1 MACCRRQKLTRKEK
15 SEKRFN
21 GYGKSLVTGVL
32 ASIVSLGLS
41 AAVIAK
47 IPVNAAMVWQLVLV
61 TTQFIS
67 PLAYTNLI

>member
-21 GYGKSLVTGVL
+21 GYGKSLATGVL
-32 ASIVSLGLS
+32 ASMVSLGLS

-61 TTQFIS
+61 TTQFLSLLLPTQI
-67 PLAYTNLI
+67 